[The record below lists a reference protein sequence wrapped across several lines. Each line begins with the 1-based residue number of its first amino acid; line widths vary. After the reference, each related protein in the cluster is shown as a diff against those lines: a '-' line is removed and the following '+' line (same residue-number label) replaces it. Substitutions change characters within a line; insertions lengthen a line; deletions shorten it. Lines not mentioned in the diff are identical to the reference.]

1 MLAVPRFFYQTFFNL
16 AFSVVQR
23 NQIKL
28 LVYDLEK
35 ETIEQWIK

>member
-1 MLAVPRFFYQTFFNL
+1 
-16 AFSVVQR
+16 VVQR
-23 NQIKL
+23 SQIKL